1 MANGQSD
8 SDGELTVGVLGLGH
22 VGLVT
27 ALTLAELGWSVVG
40 ADDDADKARRIA
52 RGEAPFFEP
61 GLPEALRDHLGSGRF
76 RVAQDVP
83 TAIRE
88 ATVLFVCV
96 STPQR
101 PDGSADLSY
110 IESVSRAIAQHRNG
124 YKLVV
129 EKSTTPVNTADRIK
143 QTILRYGD
151 GEHEFDVAVNPE
163 FLREGTSLHDSLNPD
178 RIVLGVESERAQE
191 LLTRI
196 YQPLVKS
203 SGASVKG
210 PDGSPASGAG
220 RAHLL
225 VSDLNTAELVK
236 HAANAML
243 ALRISFINLVAD
255 LCEATGADIS
265 EVAHGVG
272 LDPRIGTGSLSAGL
286 GFGGPC
292 LPKDLRAFRRIGE
305 QHRVDMSLLTAV
317 EEINEAR
324 VGRLIEKVRGALW
337 VLERKVIAV
346 WGLAFKP
353 GTDDLRGAQSR
364 DIVASLLEE
373 GAHLRLYDPEAMP
386 EFQRQYGGSSERIS
400 YCSSVEESADGADAV
415 VVVTE
420 WPEFKQVSLAR
431 IKERMS
437 FPLIVDGRNCLDRS
451 LAEELGF
458 EYHGVGR

>member
-1 MANGQSD
+1 M
-8 SDGELTVGVLGLGH
+8 
-22 VGLVT
+22 
-27 ALTLAELGWSVVG
+27 
-40 ADDDADKARRIA
+40 
-52 RGEAPFFEP
+52 
-61 GLPEALRDHLGSGRF
+61 
-76 RVAQDVP
+76 
-83 TAIRE
+83 
-88 ATVLFVCV
+88 

-110 IESVSRAIAQHRNG
+110 IESVSRAIAEHRNG

-143 QTILRYGD
+143 QTVSRYGD
-151 GEHEFDVAVNPE
+151 GDLDFDVAVNPE
-163 FLREGTSLHDSLNPD
+163 FLREGTALHDSLNPD
-178 RIVLGVESERAQE
+178 RIILGVESERAKD

-203 SGASVKG
+203 GGSRVETPDLPTAS
-210 PDGSPASGAG
+210 SSR

-236 HAANAML
+236 HASNAML

-255 LCEATGADIS
+255 LCETTGVDIS
-265 EVAHGVG
+265 EVAQGVG

-292 LPKDLRAFRRIGE
+292 LPKDLRAFRHIGE
-305 QHRVDMSLLTAV
+305 QHRVDMGLLAAA

-324 VGRLIEKVRGALW
+324 VGKLIEKVRGALW

-364 DIVASLLEE
+364 QIVASLLAE
-373 GAHLRLYDPEAMP
+373 GAHLRLYDPEAML
-386 EFQRQYGGSSERIS
+386 EIERLYEGSSERMS
-400 YCSSVEESADGADAV
+400 YCSSAEESADGADAV

-420 WPEFKQVSLAR
+420 WPEFQQVNLGQ
-431 IKERMS
+431 IKERMN
-437 FPLIVDGRNCLDRS
+437 FPLIVDGRNCLDRTK
-451 LAEELGF
+451 AEKLGF